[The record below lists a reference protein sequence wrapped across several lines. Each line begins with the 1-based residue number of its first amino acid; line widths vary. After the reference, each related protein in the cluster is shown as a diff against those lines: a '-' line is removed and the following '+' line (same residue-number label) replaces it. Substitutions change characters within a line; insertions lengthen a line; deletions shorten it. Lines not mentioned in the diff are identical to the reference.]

1 MQLDSTNIK
10 GHGRNLTT
18 LTRRHRPDECGSFG
32 GSFLQVSELL
42 IGGREYRKGKRKEE
56 ALRASSFLRFLDAGT
71 SSSVESSL
79 PRCTR
84 VRRLPDQF
92 ARCALKVPMNASE
105 SSACVR
111 ATFPLASGAFFPV
124 LGPSCTDISLLR
136 RPQLDLESLERASLQ
151 GRAISHNSRSAMIT
165 IT

>member
-1 MQLDSTNIK
+1 LMRTEHGPRARHWSPPRASCYVRPGRFVGQMNPQASCGYHERSVLLQLDSTNIK

-42 IGGREYRKGKRKEE
+42 IGGREYRQGKREEE
-56 ALRASSFLRFLDAGT
+56 ALRASFFLRFLDAGT

-105 SSACVR
+105 
-111 ATFPLASGAFFPV
+111 
-124 LGPSCTDISLLR
+124 
-136 RPQLDLESLERASLQ
+136 
-151 GRAISHNSRSAMIT
+151 
-165 IT
+165 